1 MERVSKA
8 QAVKLK
14 ELGYDVKSDGI
25 CDHDGNTGTSE
36 ARNWNL
42 TPAGFPKYYEKW
54 MSMPYLD
61 EVIDWLR
68 NKHDTMVTV
77 YANASGY
84 LFDHHDTPNKGG
96 SHRYDS
102 GYTGPNDSGCWDKY
116 EDAKSDGIDK
126 ALDILSQQNAKN
138 GNND

>member
-61 EVIDWLR
+61 EVIDWLDGKGVYVIPKPSTYV
-68 NKHDTMVTV
+68 NQSTGNIDVAWMVAVYSSKEIDDFTMPWQQFGHLTR
-77 YANASGY
+77 
-84 LFDHHDTPNKGG
+84 T
-96 SHRYDS
+96 
-102 GYTGPNDSGCWDKY
+102 T
-116 EDAKSDGIDK
+116 AKSAGIDK
-126 ALDILSQQNAKN
+126 ALDILSQQNSNK
-138 GNND
+138 